1 MTAAELPVAGPLL
14 EAADI
19 CSGYGDIAVLRGV
32 SLAVYPGRIT
42 ALLGANGAGKTTL
55 LRTIAG
61 LNPVTSGS
69 LRLSGTV
76 LNRMPA
82 SARAAAGLGY
92 VMEGKRIFHRRSVE
106 ENLMLGGYT
115 VTRSRRQL
123 RRRASEMYGRFPILG
138 SRRTSR
144 AGELSGGQQ
153 QMLAIAQAL
162 MASPRV
168 LMLDEPSAG
177 LAPVVVKDV
186 MAIAAELKAEGLAV
200 LLVEQ
205 AAEAALQIA
214 DHITVLDVG
223 RVVIDQPAAAIE
235 GVAAIR
241 SAYLGSAAGPDSP
254 TTPTPPPSKE
264 HQ

>member
-1 MTAAELPVAGPLL
+1 MNAAETAASGALL
-14 EAADI
+14 EATNVH
-19 CSGYGDIAVLRGV
+19 SGYGDIAVLRGV
-32 SLAVYPGRIT
+32 SVSVHPGRIT

-76 LNRMPA
+76 INGMAP
-82 SARAAAGLGY
+82 STRATRGLGY
-92 VMEGKRIFHRRSVE
+92 VMEGKRVFHRRSVE

-123 RRRASEMYGRFPILG
+123 RRRADELYQRFPMLG
-138 SRRTSR
+138 SRRGTR

-162 MASPRV
+162 MA
-168 LMLDEPSAG
+168 D
-177 LAPVVVKDV
+177 LAPKVVKDV
-186 MAIAAELKAEGLAV
+186 MAIVAELKTEGLGV

-205 AAEAALQIA
+205 AAEAALRIA
-214 DHITVLDVG
+214 DHVTVLDVG
-223 RVVIDQPAAAIE
+223 RVVIDQPAGEIAD
-235 GVAAIR
+235 VAVIR
-241 SAYLGSAAGPDSP
+241 SAYLGAA
-254 TTPTPPPSKE
+254 TPTDLTPSSQSHAKE
-264 HQ
+264 HP

>member
-1 MTAAELPVAGPLL
+1 MTAPEVTGALL
-14 EAADI
+14 EARDI
-19 CSGYGDIAVLRGV
+19 RSGYGDITVLRGV
-32 SLAVYPGRIT
+32 SLAVHPGRIT

-69 LRLSGTV
+69 LHLSGTV
-76 LNRMPA
+76 INALAP
-82 SARAAAGLGY
+82 SARATRGLGY
-92 VMEGKRIFHRRSVE
+92 VMEGKRICHRRTVE

-115 VTRSRRQL
+115 VTRRRSQL
-123 RRRASEMYGRFPILG
+123 RRRADEMYQRFPILG
-138 SRRTSR
+138 SRRSAK

-205 AAEAALQIA
+205 AAEAALEIA
-214 DHITVLDVG
+214 DHVTVFDVG
-223 RVVIDQPAAAIE
+223 RVVIDRPASEISD
-235 GVAAIR
+235 VAVIR
-241 SAYLGSAAGPDSP
+241 SAYLGGATQPEPPASSTPSP
-254 TTPTPPPSKE
+254 VKE
-264 HQ
+264 QP

>member
-1 MTAAELPVAGPLL
+1 MTAPQAAQALL
-14 EAADI
+14 DVRDVS
-19 CSGYGDIAVLRGV
+19 SGYGDIAVLRGV
-32 SLAVYPGRIT
+32 SLAVHPGRIT

-61 LNPVTSGS
+61 LNPLTSGS
-69 LRLSGTV
+69 LRLSGDDIKG
-76 LNRMPA
+76 MPP
-82 SARAAAGLGY
+82 SARAARGLGY
-92 VMEGKRIFHRRSVE
+92 VMEGKRVFQRRSVE

-123 RRRASEMYGRFPILG
+123 RRRAGDIYQRFPILG
-138 SRRTSR
+138 SRRGTR

-177 LAPVVVKDV
+177 LAPVVVKEV
-186 MAIAAELKAEGLAV
+186 MAIVAELKAEGLAV

-205 AAEAALQIA
+205 AAEAALRVA
-214 DHITVLDVG
+214 DHVTVLDVG
-223 RVVIDQPAAAIE
+223 RVVIDQPASEISD
-235 GVAAIR
+235 VAVIR
-241 SAYLGSAAGPDSP
+241 SAYLGTAAPDP
-254 TTPTPPPSKE
+254 AHPHPSHAKE
-264 HQ
+264 SH

>member
-1 MTAAELPVAGPLL
+1 MTGPRGALL
-14 EAADI
+14 EVADAS
-19 CSGYGDIAVLRGV
+19 SGYGDITVLRGV
-32 SLAVYPGRIT
+32 TLSVHPGRIT

-61 LNPVTSGS
+61 LNPLTSGS
-69 LRLSGTV
+69 LRLDGKAVSD
-76 LNRMPA
+76 LSP

-92 VMEGKRIFHRRSVE
+92 VMEGKRVFHRRSVE

-115 VTRSRRQL
+115 VSHSRRQL
-123 RRRASEMYGRFPILG
+123 RRLADEMYGRFPILG
-138 SRRTSR
+138 SRRKTR
-144 AGELSGGQQ
+144 AGDLSGGQQ

-177 LAPVVVKDV
+177 LAPAIVKDV

-205 AAEAALQIA
+205 AAEAALKVA
-214 DHITVLDVG
+214 DHVTVLDVG
-223 RVVIDQPAAAIE
+223 RVVIDQPSSEIE
-235 GVAAIR
+235 GVAVIR
-241 SAYLGSAAGPDSP
+241 SAYLGTRRQAPSSEVTSAA
-254 TTPTPPPSKE
+254 PSHPKE
-264 HQ
+264 LQ

>member
-1 MTAAELPVAGPLL
+1 LL
-14 EAADI
+14 EATEI
-19 CSGYGDIAVLRGV
+19 RSGYGDIAVLRGV

-69 LRLSGTV
+69 LRLAETV
-76 LNRMPA
+76 INRMPP
-82 SARAAAGLGY
+82 SARAAAGLGF

-115 VTRSRRQL
+115 VSRSRRQL
-123 RRRASEMYGRFPILG
+123 RRRTGEMYERFPILG
-138 SRRTSR
+138 TRRAAR

-153 QMLAIAQAL
+153 QMLAIGQAL

-177 LAPVVVKDV
+177 LAPVVVKEV
-186 MAIAAELKAEGLAV
+186 MAIVAELKAEGLAV

-205 AAEAALQIA
+205 AVEAALQIA

-223 RVVIDQPAAAIE
+223 RVVIDQPAAEIE
-235 GVAAIR
+235 GVAVIR
-241 SAYLGSAAGPDSP
+241 SAYLGAAPDPSTP
-254 TTPTPPPSKE
+254 PTPSPAKE
-264 HQ
+264 HH